1 MAKKAKAPKAK
12 TRAKSGRLTVKD
24 LVQASADYNPRV
36 ISDKRLRALKT
47 SYETYGDLSGIVLNR
62 TTDTIVSGHQR
73 LKTLKG
79 KKTRV
84 VTEKHTDEYGTVEI
98 GHVEVV
104 EKNGTLSK
112 IPFRVVE
119 WSDRKAEKAANIAAN
134 AHGGDFDNNKLAK
147 LLEEIEPREEF
158 EIERLGLDPLTIR
171 QLAPVKPLKESKDSD
186 DEDEEQEEKGGFK
199 EYDEDSFQLENCCP
213 RCKFKW

>member
-1 MAKKAKAPKAK
+1 MAKAKARK
-12 TRAKSGRLTVKD
+12 TGRHTVKA
-24 LVQASADYNPRV
+24 LVEASADYNPRV

-62 TTDTIVSGHQR
+62 ATDTIVSGHQR

-84 VTEKHTDEYGTVEI
+84 VTEKHVDEYGTVEL

-147 LLEEIEPREEF
+147 LLEELEPKEEF

-171 QLAPVKPLKESKDSD
+171 QLSSTKFTDVD
-186 DEDEEQEEKGGFK
+186 DEEEGTPTESFK
-199 EYDEDSFQLENCCP
+199 EYDEEDMKLENCCP